1 MTITRPRSH
10 DTRQKSTAGPS
21 EALMRTRHCVPK
33 NWRWRVHADDCLTDD
48 LGTRH
53 WLGYPFGVFQLRL
66 ALRVV
71 PQLLSV
77 TLLFCLSACA

>member
-1 MTITRPRSH
+1 M
-10 DTRQKSTAGPS
+10 
-21 EALMRTRHCVPK
+21 
-33 NWRWRVHADDCLTDD
+33 HADDSLTDD

-77 TLLFCLSACA
+77 ALLFCLSACAWTFGSREAKAPLTQDVPP